1 MKGGGDQYL
10 RKNRGGGLYYKSS
23 TSEAPIIE
31 PVVLGGVF

>member
-1 MKGGGDQYL
+1 MKGGGSIFKEKQ
-10 RKNRGGGLYYKSS
+10 GGGLYYKSS